1 MTVPQPLLLRRA
13 RLAGLAQPV
22 DISIA
27 RGRIRAI
34 SPALTA
40 RPQVIDLE
48 GRWVIPGLWDNHVH
62 FTLWARHRTRLD
74 VSGARSPEDVVAL
87 LSPARDVDSDAPLVA
102 RGFQDALWPRE
113 PSAEEL
119 DQLAPDRPVVV
130 ISHDLHSV
138 WINTAAA
145 RRFRAPRAGML
156 REEAAFAVE
165 IALDAEFSADGGVIA
180 DAVAAAA
187 SRGVVGI
194 RDLEMADNPA
204 SWAARV
210 EAGIDALRVDAC
222 FYPEHLDAVEA
233 RGLRTGRVVDGTG
246 GLVTADSLKLFAD
259 GSLNTR
265 TAWCHDAYPG
275 TDNVGHAAH
284 DEAELRALM
293 ADANARG
300 FAIALHAIGDRAITV
315 ALDAYAA
322 TGASGTIE
330 HAQLLCEADVPRF
343 AALGIPASIQP
354 EHALDDRGVSD
365 VLWAGRTGRAFAYR
379 ALADA
384 GAQLRLGSD
393 APVAALDPWF
403 SIAAGTHRTRDDLPP
418 WHPEQALTRDE
429 ALRASVRTQLVPG
442 ALADMAI
449 LDADPLT
456 CDAATLRAMPVAATM
471 LGGRFTFAS
480 LVG

>member
-1 MTVPQPLLLRRA
+1 M
-13 RLAGLAQPV
+13 
-22 DISIA
+22 
-27 RGRIRAI
+27 
-34 SPALTA
+34 
-40 RPQVIDLE
+40 
-48 GRWVIPGLWDNHVH
+48 IPGLWDNHVH

-74 VSGARSPEDVVAL
+74 ISGASSPEDIVAL

-113 PSAEEL
+113 PTAESL
-119 DQLAPDRPVVV
+119 DDLAPARPVVV

-145 RRFRAPRAGML
+145 RRFHAPRAGML
-156 REEAAFAVE
+156 REEDAFAIE
-165 IALDAEFSADGGVIA
+165 IALDAALGADSGVNA
-180 DAVAAAA
+180 DAAGAAA
-187 SRGVVGI
+187 SRGIVGI

-210 EAGIDALRVDAC
+210 HGGIDALRVDAC
-222 FYPEHLDAVEA
+222 FYPEHLDAVAA
-233 RGLRTGRVVDGTG
+233 RGLRTGDVIPGTG
-246 GLVTADSLKLFAD
+246 GLVTAGSLKLFAD

-265 TAWCHDAYPG
+265 TAWCHDPYPG
-275 TDNVGHAAH
+275 TDSTGHAAH
-284 DEAELRALM
+284 DDAELRALM
-293 ADANARG
+293 ADADARG
-300 FAIALHAIGDRAITV
+300 FAIALHAIGDRAITG

-330 HAQLLCEADVPRF
+330 HAQLLREADVPRF

-354 EHALDDRGVSD
+354 EHALDDRDVSD

-403 SIAAGTHRTRDDLPP
+403 SIAAGTERTRDDLPP
-418 WHPEQALTRDE
+418 WHPEQALTREE
-429 ALRASVRTQLVPG
+429 ALRASVRTRVAPR
-442 ALADMAI
+442 ALADLAI
-449 LDADPLT
+449 LDADPLA
-456 CDAATLRAMPVAATM
+456 CDAATLRAMPVAATI
-471 LGGRFTFAS
+471 LGGRFTHS
-480 LVG
+480 TLVS